1 MEAVSRRSAGTE
13 LTETTNVVRLF
24 MNFTKT
30 MSCGAAVIMAVPPF
44 LWSGAALA
52 QTEIPAEAE
61 AAVPVQLERS
71 GSEEGG
77 DHFSIGVG
85 AAYMPVYQG
94 AEKYRFQPLPAIDIQ
109 VGRFFV
115 NFQDG
120 IGANLFDSESVTVG
134 VGLTPADGYRKKD
147 APPGIGKLSMGLGG
161 RGFVKLR
168 QFGLE
173 ATLGGTK
180 ILTGSTK
187 GVLVDASLSY
197 PVMISE
203 KLTLNPSIGTTY
215 GDRKHNNR
223 YFGVTSQ
230 QSVASGLPQFRAGS
244 GFIDAKADLALR
256 YRLTDRIGVG
266 VVGGVTTLLGDVK
279 DSPIVKR
286 KTQPYGIAFVSYNF

>member
-1 MEAVSRRSAGTE
+1 
-13 LTETTNVVRLF
+13 
-24 MNFTKT
+24 MNFTK
-30 MSCGAAVIMAVPPF
+30 MMCGGVAAIMAVPLF
-44 LWSGAALA
+44 FWSDAALA
-52 QTEIPAEAE
+52 QATIPAEAE
-61 AAVPVQLERS
+61 AAVPVQFE
-71 GSEEGG
+71 GAGDGEGG
-77 DHFSIGVG
+77 DHISIGIG
-85 AAYMPVYQG
+85 GAYMPAYQG
-94 AEKYRFQPLPAIDIQ
+94 AKKYRFQPLPAIDIQ
-109 VGRFFV
+109 FDRFFV

-134 VGLTPADGYRKKD
+134 VGLTPAVGYRAKD
-147 APPGIGKLSMGLGG
+147 APPGIGKLSLGLGA

-168 QFGLE
+168 QFGFE

-180 ILTGSTK
+180 ILAGSTK
-187 GVLVDASLSY
+187 GFVVDAGLSY

-223 YFGVTSQ
+223 YFGVTAQ
-230 QSVASGLPQFRAGS
+230 QSLASGLPQFRAGS
-244 GFIDAKADLALR
+244 GFIDAKADLGLQ

-266 VVGGVTTLLGDVK
+266 VVGGVTRLLGDVK

>member
-1 MEAVSRRSAGTE
+1 MKSTMMTSSR
-13 LTETTNVVRLF
+13 
-24 MNFTKT
+24 
-30 MSCGAAVIMAVPPF
+30 AAAMLAAPF
-44 LWSGAALA
+44 FFWSGAALA

-61 AAVPVQLERS
+61 AAVTVQSE
-71 GSEEGG
+71 GPGPEEGG
-77 DHFSIGVG
+77 DHISIGAG

-109 VGRFFV
+109 LGRFFV

-147 APPGIGKLSMGLGG
+147 APPGIGKLSMGVGA
-161 RGFVKLR
+161 RGFVKFR
-168 QFGLE
+168 QFGFE
-173 ATLGGTK
+173 ATLGTTK
-180 ILTGSTK
+180 ILAGSTK

-203 KLTLNPSIGTTY
+203 KLMLNPSIGTTY
-215 GDRKHNNR
+215 GDKKHNNR
-223 YFGVTSQ
+223 YFGVNAQ
-230 QSVASGLPQFRAGS
+230 QALASGLPQFRAGS
-244 GFIDAKADLALR
+244 GFIDAKADLGLQ

-286 KTQPYGIAFVSYNF
+286 KTQPYGIAFVSYSF

>member
-1 MEAVSRRSAGTE
+1 
-13 LTETTNVVRLF
+13 
-24 MNFTKT
+24 MNFTK
-30 MSCGAAVIMAVPPF
+30 MMCGGLVAIMAVPLF
-44 LWSGAALA
+44 FWSDAALA
-52 QTEIPAEAE
+52 QASIPVSAE
-61 AAVPVQLERS
+61 AAVPVQT
-71 GSEEGG
+71 EGQEGDG
-77 DHFSIGVG
+77 DHISIGIG
-85 AAYMPVYQG
+85 AAYMPAYQG
-94 AEKYRFQPLPAIDIQ
+94 SDKYRFLPLPAIDIQ
-109 VGRFFV
+109 FDRFFV

-134 VGLTPADGYRKKD
+134 VGLTPAIGYREKD
-147 APPGIGKLSMGLGG
+147 VPAGIGKLSLGLGA
-161 RGFVKLR
+161 RGFVKFR
-168 QFGLE
+168 QFGFE

-180 ILTGSTK
+180 ILAGNTK

-203 KLTLNPSIGTTY
+203 KLTINPSIGTTY

-230 QSVASGLPQFRAGS
+230 QSLASGLPQFRAGS
-244 GFIDAKADLALR
+244 GFIDAKADLGLQ

-286 KTQPYGIAFVSYNF
+286 KTQPYGIAFFSYNF